1 MPKTFTFHSITDI
14 RQRHS
19 FSLLVYAITT
29 VKIKKSHFGERLYFF
44 RKSRNLQEQFW
55 PISFFFLAFFS
66 SVMGTFEAIMSRR
79 KDFPKVDK
87 IVGRRKLFF
96 VQPIITE
103 LWCCCHREIKLWL
116 RRLILYQIW
125 RFARHFLRLPHYGKQ
140 HYHSIQ
146 KWKNELEMF
155 FSVLKVFSSSW

>member
-55 PISFFFLAFFS
+55 PISFFLAFFS

-96 VQPIITE
+96 VQPIITK

-125 RFARHFLRLPHYGKQ
+125 RFARHFLRLHTTA
-140 HYHSIQ
+140 SNTIIQ
-146 KWKNELEMF
+146 FKNERTNLKCS
-155 FSVLKVFSSSW
+155 SVC